1 MNIIKWLKESNRW
14 KHLVGGVLLGIASD
28 NVYCAAL
35 VGVSVSSALEFKDMS
50 WGGKWDWLDWVCTVV
65 GTAIGY
71 IIHFVVFKI
80 ICL

>member
-1 MNIIKWLKESNRW
+1 MNILKWLKESNRW

-35 VGVSVSSALEFKDMS
+35 VGVSVSSSLEFKDKS
-50 WGGKWDWLDWVCTVV
+50 WGGQWDWLDWVCTVS

-71 IIHFVVFKI
+71 IIHFKI

>member
-50 WGGKWDWLDWVCTVV
+50 WGGKWDWLDWVCTVF
-65 GTAIGY
+65 GTAIGD
-71 IIHFVVFKI
+71 FVVFKI
-80 ICL
+80 IGI